1 MTLNDMLNFKSTT
14 MKKLSFIVVL
24 FLLFSCQKN
33 EIELTGNLVVKFNN
47 PQYLSTTPQP
57 EIFIVG
63 DDYYPLVEKIDVD
76 NQGIL
81 RVDNLNYGNYYL
93 EYVKQYS
100 SGNNIGYRKLF
111 QINAG
116 KTTNLTINL

>member
-1 MTLNDMLNFKSTT
+1 MLNFKSTS
-14 MKKLSFIVVL
+14 MKKLGFIVVL

-47 PQYLSTTPQP
+47 PQYLSTRPQP

-63 DDYYPLVEKIDVD
+63 TDYYPLVEKINVD

-100 SGNNIGYRKLF
+100 SENNIGYRKLF